1 MDNEQSL
8 ISKKALLARYNISY
22 GSLYRWKRKGLIPDE
37 WFLRK
42 TTVTG
47 QETFFPE
54 DLICERVELILSTKD
69 DVLLDELA
77 ARLTGEKR
85 NIGAIAVETNYGNH
99 IFRQNDIRRVLVTG
113 ADGIINDVTQHIIDL
128 IQGGIHHE

>member
-85 NIGAIAVETNYGNH
+85 NIGSIAVETNYGNH

>member
-1 MDNEQSL
+1 LQTEQKL
-8 ISKKALLARYNISY
+8 ISKKALLAKYGISY

-54 DLICERVELILSTKD
+54 ALICERMELILSTRD

-77 ARLTGEKR
+77 AKLTGESLSE
-85 NIGAIAVETNYGNH
+85 ASLTVETHYGSRT
-99 IFRQNDIRRVLVTG
+99 IRLSEIRRIVRTDRQG
-113 ADGIINDVTQHIIDL
+113 RQSDITDTIINL
-128 IQGGIHHE
+128 INGGTPE

>member
-85 NIGAIAVETNYGNH
+85 NIGAIAVETNSGNH